1 MFKYC
6 IVTELLLFMDA
17 NLNVI
22 EYLLIVNSEPNSKRF
37 FIRRVYYMLWSII
50 LIVFIR
56 WLF

>member
-6 IVTELLLFMDA
+6 IVTALLLFMNA

-22 EYLLIVNSEPNSKRF
+22 EYLLGYFHEPMSTIF